1 MLGKKKTKDTALQQD
16 VTLLL
21 EAMDRIIAGDLTA
34 IDSTA
39 FTDPLLADKLNQ
51 VISSCKIAN
60 NPIVMRLN
68 EAMAAIGDNT
78 LIKKSIEQ
86 VQLQTESIEDMENAS
101 MNLENSITH
110 ISEAMGQIQSSTHDI
125 LATSENATQ
134 NMKDGIAAVNQS
146 SSKIHTLN
154 EQVQNFKEK
163 VEKISEIVNLVTN
176 IASQSNLLALNAS
189 IEAAR
194 AGEAGRGFAVV
205 ADQVRQLATNTT
217 EATKDIVSY
226 VEQLKANI
234 NELAISMNETTGNL
248 DESNHKVEASSRAL
262 LLMNTQINDI
272 RQQVDN
278 VFDEIDTQTDVTK
291 QFLTQIDSISIS
303 YNNLSSDTIQLGKRI
318 FQIGRYL
325 DKARSDLVRGCSDIT
340 TQDWLKV
347 FEVDHY
353 IFMWRIYNNIMGFER
368 LRQDQVDNA
377 PSCKLGKWLS
387 SQTDTALTQSSE
399 FKQLQKAHQD
409 LHKAATDSWTANEKG
424 NMTLALT
431 HFDETF
437 HAYDTYVK
445 ALNALQ
451 SKMQNLGHKE
461 HTDVPKFELK

>member
-21 EAMDRIIAGDLTA
+21 QAMDRMIAGDLTA
-34 IDSTA
+34 IDTTEFSN
-39 FTDPLLADKLNQ
+39 PQLGEKLNQ
-51 VISSCKIAN
+51 VISSCKISN

-101 MNLENSITH
+101 MNLENSINH
-110 ISEAMGQIQSSTHDI
+110 IAEAMGQIQNSTHDI
-125 LATSENATQ
+125 LETSDNVTR
-134 NMKDGIAAVNQS
+134 NMNEGIAAVNQS
-146 SSKIHTLN
+146 SDKIHTLN

-217 EATKDIVSY
+217 EATQDIVSY
-226 VEQLKANI
+226 VDQLKTNI
-234 NELAISMNETTGNL
+234 NDLATSMDETTGNL
-248 DESNHKVEASSRAL
+248 DESNKKVEASSQAL
-262 LLMNTQINDI
+262 QLMNTQIFDI
-272 RQQVDN
+272 RQRVDR
-278 VFDEIDTQTDVTK
+278 VFEEIDTQTDVTK
-291 QFLTQIDSISIS
+291 EFLTQIDSISVS

-325 DKARSDLVRGCSDIT
+325 DKARSDLVRGCSSIT
-340 TQDWLKV
+340 EQDWLMV

-377 PSCKLGKWLS
+377 DSCKLGKWLRN
-387 SQTDTALTQSSE
+387 QTDSALIQSNE
-399 FKQLQKAHQD
+399 FKQLEKAHKD
-409 LHKAATDSWTANEKG
+409 LHKAATDSWAANEKG
-424 NMTLALT
+424 NMNQALI
-431 HFDETF
+431 HFQET
-437 HAYDTYVK
+437 YDTYNAYV
-445 ALNALQ
+445 NALTAVQ
-451 SKMQNLGHKE
+451 SKMQSLGHRDRTE
-461 HTDVPKFELK
+461 ITPFELK